1 VGSASR
7 RRRVR
12 IAAAGLAVLCGA
24 LAHLVH
30 GSLAPAA
37 PSLAAVSVLGMAAL
51 SAPIGLPVALLAAVA
66 APLPASVRVALAL
79 GALLVHE
86 RTRRVR
92 DAAQR
97 IEEESFVDR
106 LTGLYTYAD
115 FSEAFEHEVRRLRRY
130 GGNCALVVLD
140 LDRFKQF
147 NDRFGHAA
155 GNALL
160 AQVGGAILEHKRDS
174 DVAARFG
181 GEELVVLVPGT
192 ALQAYA
198 LAERVRAAVGEIR
211 VRVDG
216 GLAGTTLSA
225 GVAELPADGRNAREL
240 FAAADAALYRAKG
253 DGRNR
258 VELASEAVL
267 PVRREAAF

>member
-1 VGSASR
+1 VGSATR

-12 IAAAGLAVLCGA
+12 IAAVGLAVVCGA
-24 LAHLVH
+24 LAHLVS
-30 GSLAPAA
+30 GPLAPAA
-37 PSLAAVSVLGMAAL
+37 PSLAAVSVLGAAAL
-51 SAPIGLPVALLAAVA
+51 SAPAGLLIGLAAAAA
-66 APLPASVRVALAL
+66 APLPVPVRVALGL
-79 GALLVHE
+79 GALIVHE

-106 LTGLYTYAD
+106 LTGLHTYAY

-155 GNALL
+155 GNGLL
-160 AQVGGAILEHKRDS
+160 AQVGGTILEHKRDS

-198 LAERVRAAVGEIR
+198 LAERVRAAVGELR
-211 VRVDG
+211 VRTDG

-240 FAAADAALYRAKG
+240 FAAADAALYRAKAG
-253 DGRNR
+253 GRNR
-258 VELASEAVL
+258 VELATAAVL
-267 PVRREAAF
+267 PVRREAAY